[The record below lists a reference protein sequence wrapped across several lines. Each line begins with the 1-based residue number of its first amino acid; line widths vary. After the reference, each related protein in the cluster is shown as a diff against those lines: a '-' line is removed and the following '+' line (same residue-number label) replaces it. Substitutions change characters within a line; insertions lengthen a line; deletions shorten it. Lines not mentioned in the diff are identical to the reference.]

1 MSSPLESR
9 WEKHDIQSQLAS
21 ANRLVVAYSGGA
33 DSLSLLLL
41 AASTNKQV
49 VGLHINHGLHPDAD
63 EWQKICAEQCRV
75 LGIPF
80 EFMSVVVEKGGSVEQ
95 HARNARYQAFE
106 DFLMQDDLLLLA
118 HHADDQLETVLFN
131 LLRGSSVAGVVGM
144 PSARAVGA
152 ARLFR
157 PLLDVQRSSLVEFC
171 TDKGL
176 RWVED
181 SSNFDV
187 SLDRGYLRH
196 KVIPLIEARW
206 PDAGATLLRAVDR
219 DGEVR
224 QLIDSVA
231 EKDLAHCRSAVGLS
245 VDKLLALSSFRREH
259 LLRAWISNAGFPLP
273 TLGVL
278 RTVSSDVLLADESA
292 EPCVSWQGCEI
303 RRFKDS
309 MVFRSQEDFLLP
321 NEPIVLNYESPLSLD
336 VGILSSA
343 QELGRGVPIS
353 GDLSVRFR
361 RGGERM
367 RVNGQTRPLKKIM
380 QESGIPPW
388 LRAQLPLVYC
398 GDSLIL
404 IPGIRAWR
412 VEPVVSSDHLAE
424 PDGKGLIFWF
434 EECQSLPH

>member
-9 WEKHDIQSQLAS
+9 WEQHDIQSQLAS
-21 ANRLVVAYSGGA
+21 ANRLVVAYSGGV
-33 DSLSLLLL
+33 DSLTLLLL
-41 AASTNKQV
+41 AATTNKQV
-49 VGLHINHGLHPDAD
+49 VALHINHGLHPDAD
-63 EWQKICAEQCRV
+63 EWQKICAEQCRI
-75 LGIPF
+75 LGVPF
-80 EFMSVVVEKGGSVEQ
+80 EYMSVVVEEGGSVEE
-95 HARNARYQAFE
+95 HARNARYRAFE
-106 DFLMQDDLLLLA
+106 DFLMQYDLLLLA

-144 PSARAVGA
+144 PRVRSVGA
-152 ARLFR
+152 ANLFR

-176 RWVED
+176 KWVED

-206 PDAGATLLRAVDR
+206 PDAGATLLRAIDR
-219 DGEVR
+219 DDEVR

-231 EKDLAHCRSAVGLS
+231 EKDLAQCRSAVGLG
-245 VDKLLALSSFRREH
+245 VDELLALPSFRREH
-259 LLRAWISNAGFPLP
+259 VLRAWISNAGFPLP

-278 RTVSSDVLLADESA
+278 RAVSSDVLLADESA

-303 RRFKDS
+303 RRYKDS
-309 MVFRSQEDFLLP
+309 MVVRSQEDLLLP
-321 NEPIVLNYESPLSLD
+321 DEPVVLSSDLPLSLD
-336 VGILSSA
+336 VGLLIPS
-343 QELGRGVPIS
+343 QEKGSGARMS
-353 GDLSVRFR
+353 GDLSVKFR

-367 RVNGQTRPLKKIM
+367 RVNGQTRPLKKVM

-404 IPGIRAWR
+404 IPGIRAWG
-412 VEPVVSSDHLAE
+412 VEPIVSSDHLAE
-424 PDGKGLIFWF
+424 PDGEGLIFWF
-434 EECQSLPH
+434 EEGQSQPQ